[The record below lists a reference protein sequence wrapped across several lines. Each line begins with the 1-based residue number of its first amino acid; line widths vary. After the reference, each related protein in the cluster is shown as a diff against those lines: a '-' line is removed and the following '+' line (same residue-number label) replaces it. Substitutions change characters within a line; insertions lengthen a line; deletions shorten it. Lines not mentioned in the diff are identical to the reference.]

1 MNIQEL
7 QSSNQSELYRIRK
20 NTAQQTEAAEAE
32 KISQQLT
39 EQQPAQVDEYDKA
52 NPVGEEVK
60 GIYSV
65 SRDEEGNL
73 KVNYTQPAE
82 SESKSKSENEKDSE
96 KVQASGNS
104 GKSQGASGVQ
114 QTSES
119 ESEDSS
125 EEEVEKLKKQRDAI
139 KAQLRS
145 EQDEAVKSQLRTQLQ
160 NIEAQIALK
169 SASINS

>member
-104 GKSQGASGVQ
+104 GKSRGASGVQ
-114 QTSES
+114 QTSET
-119 ESEDSS
+119 EDSN
-125 EEEVEKLKKQRDAI
+125 EEEVEKLKKQRDAV

>member
-1 MNIQEL
+1 MSIQNIQNTQL
-7 QSSNQSELYRIRK
+7 NSELYQIHK
-20 NTAQQTEAAEAE
+20 KTESHNTEQVQAQQTVQDFPQ
-32 KISQQLT
+32 S
-39 EQQPAQVDEYDKA
+39 DEYDTA

-82 SESKSKSENEKDSE
+82 SESKSESKSKNEKDSE

-114 QTSES
+114 QTSET
-119 ESEDSS
+119 EDSN
-125 EEEVEKLKKQRDAI
+125 EEEVEKLKKQRDAV

>member
-73 KVNYTQPAE
+73 KVNYT
-82 SESKSKSENEKDSE
+82 
-96 KVQASGNS
+96 
-104 GKSQGASGVQ
+104 
-114 QTSES
+114 
-119 ESEDSS
+119 
-125 EEEVEKLKKQRDAI
+125 
-139 KAQLRS
+139 
-145 EQDEAVKSQLRTQLQ
+145 
-160 NIEAQIALK
+160 
-169 SASINS
+169 

>member
-82 SESKSKSENEKDSE
+82 SKSKSESKSENEKDSE

-114 QTSES
+114 QTSET
-119 ESEDSS
+119 EDSN
-125 EEEVEKLKKQRDAI
+125 EEEVEKLKKQRDAV

>member
-114 QTSES
+114 QTSET
-119 ESEDSS
+119 EDSN
-125 EEEVEKLKKQRDAI
+125 EEEVEKLKKQRDAV